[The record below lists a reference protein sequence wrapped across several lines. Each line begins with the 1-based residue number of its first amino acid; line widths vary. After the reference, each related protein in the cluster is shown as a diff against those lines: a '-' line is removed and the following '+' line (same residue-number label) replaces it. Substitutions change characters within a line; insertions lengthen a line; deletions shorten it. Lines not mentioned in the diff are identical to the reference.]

1 MIKYLVKSFDS
12 KPGPTPLPALAL
24 GLAGLV
30 GGLWF
35 GSYTAGRP
43 DADGRTQAHNSM
55 VYHHTVSV
63 FLLSG

>member
-1 MIKYLVKSFDS
+1 MIKYLVKTR
-12 KPGPTPLPALAL
+12 PN
-24 GLAGLV
+24 LAGLV

-35 GSYTAGRP
+35 RSYTAGRP